1 MFRCVAKIQRKRKTI
16 YCAIL
21 LNYSGNRLTSLLQEP
36 IQFAHIQRCNIVPE
50 VCMIALY
57 IEPIQ
62 FAHIQRYNIVPEVCT
77 ISLYIEFFHCYL
89 RYLTFN
95 SCLFVCTRT
104 VLNYNPVQLVIYTAP
119 SDNESSIALRV
130 CIVIAELFRS

>member
-50 VCMIALY
+50 VCVIGLC
-57 IEPIQ
+57 IEPVQ
-62 FAHIQRYNIVPEVCT
+62 FAHIQRCNVVPEVCT
-77 ISLYIEFFHCYL
+77 IALYIEFIHCYL

-104 VLNYNPVQLVIYTAP
+104 VLNYNPVQLVIYNAL

-130 CIVIAELFRS
+130 CLVIAGLFRS